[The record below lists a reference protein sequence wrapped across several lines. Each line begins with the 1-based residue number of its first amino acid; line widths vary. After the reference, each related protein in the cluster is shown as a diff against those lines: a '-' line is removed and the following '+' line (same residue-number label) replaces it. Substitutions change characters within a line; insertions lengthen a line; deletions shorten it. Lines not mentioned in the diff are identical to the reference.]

1 MPFSYCKFYLLSF
14 LSLCPVECGW
24 FKLFVTF
31 KCLQSHHIVIAC
43 RVEAPITNHFKI
55 LCARFGEVQGGA
67 SFSCVGR

>member
-43 RVEAPITNHFKI
+43 RVEAPITT
-55 LCARFGEVQGGA
+55 LRYCAPDLEKYKAVQV
-67 SFSCVGR
+67 FLV